1 MIEKIKKKIFT
12 DEVKKLLKYVL
23 NAAKMTILIGLIV
36 IVVLAG
42 IIIFSNKFEQF
53 IMVTDIKYNSPV
65 LNNLT
70 IVFVVAGI
78 FVLIYGI
85 SLCLYKYKRL
95 SESKNSYNA
104 LKEAIQ
110 KKDNV

>member
-1 MIEKIKKKIFT
+1 MIENIKKKIFT
-12 DEVKKLLKYVL
+12 DEVKKLLKYVF

-36 IVVLAG
+36 LAG
-42 IIIFSNKFEQF
+42 LMGIIVFSHKFEQF

-70 IVFVVAGI
+70 IVFIVAGI

-95 SESKNSYNA
+95 SESKNSYDA
-104 LKEAIQ
+104 LKEAIN
-110 KKDNV
+110 KKDDV